1 MQMIHV
7 TSSNISSVGYEADT
21 LYVEFNS
28 GALYAYSGVPVNV
41 FQSLM
46 NASSPGGYLAAHVK
60 NVYPY
65 ARIR

>member
-7 TSSNISSVGYEADT
+7 TSSNISSVGYADT